1 MVFARHTNKGV
12 TMNANELYAMI
23 NGQMNANPGDQMAS
37 TATASINKL
46 TGKRVRDLMS
56 RFSNTNMARSGI
68 SGVAANDMYSNAGES
83 IGKVN
88 AEAEQMNMQNR
99 SNMISKLLGL
109 YQYEDQAKR
118 SETDWTDVLG
128 YGAGTLLGSTLG
140 PVGAA
145 IGGKIGGLIK

>member
-1 MVFARHTNKGV
+1 
-12 TMNANELYAMI
+12 MNANELYAMI

-99 SNMISKLLGL
+99 SDMISKLLGL
-109 YQYEDQAKR
+109 YQYEDNAKR
-118 SETDWTDVLG
+118 SETDWMDVLG
-128 YGAGTLLGSTLG
+128 G
-140 PVGAA
+140 
-145 IGGKIGGLIK
+145 IGGKFLGSAAGGAGGVVGDKLGGLLAGLF